1 MAKTNKTEEHIVNLK
16 WDKDGPYLETDMEG
30 LPTDLVRTV
39 LKEVHE
45 EHVRITKPKLDEL
58 RAQVKFLSV
67 ACIVCSLV
75 IIYMT
80 LTIIGG

>member
-1 MAKTNKTEEHIVNLK
+1 MAKTKETKEHIVNLK
-16 WDKDGPYLETDMEG
+16 WDKNGPFLETDMEH
-30 LPTDLVRTV
+30 LPTELIRTV

-45 EHVRITKPKLDEL
+45 ENLRVIKPKLDEL
-58 RAQVKFLSV
+58 KSQVKFLSV

>member
-1 MAKTNKTEEHIVNLK
+1 MAKKKEVEEHVVNLK
-16 WDKDGPYLETDMEG
+16 WDKDGPYLETDMDH
-30 LPTDLVRTV
+30 LPTELIRTV

-45 EHVRITKPKLDEL
+45 EHIRITKPKLDEL
-58 RAQVKFLSV
+58 KAQVKFLGV